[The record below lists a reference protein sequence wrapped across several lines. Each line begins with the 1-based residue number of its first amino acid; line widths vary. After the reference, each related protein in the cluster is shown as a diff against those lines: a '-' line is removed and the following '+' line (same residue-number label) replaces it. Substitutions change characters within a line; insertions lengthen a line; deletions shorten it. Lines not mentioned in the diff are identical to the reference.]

1 MKAAFLYTGQG
12 FQYKH
17 MLRELPDCESMRRI
31 LKEAQEILN
40 CDIRKL
46 DTEEGIRSNENT
58 QICIFLCERIW
69 SEWLR
74 KRWDCQIVSG
84 HSIGSFSAAV
94 EAGALDFEQALRLVQ
109 IRGRHME
116 RLFPEGYGMMAVE
129 GMTSGLMEQ
138 VLGSFTSQESGRAVF
153 LAAVNGQTQCVISG
167 DRDSLNRLNAYIH
180 KDYPARTHLLSVKVP
195 SHSPLMEPV
204 EKRLAESCQEIYWKK
219 AGLPY
224 LSNSRGRRVWN
235 SQQIKEDLIQGVSHT
250 VRWYEGISLMKEL
263 GVERFIEIGPAR
275 VLTEIGRK
283 NAPELC
289 WLTGREALNFRER

>member
-17 MLRELPDCESMRRI
+17 MLRELPDCESTRRI

-69 SEWLR
+69 SEWIR
-74 KRWDCQIVSG
+74 ERWDCQIVSG

-204 EKRLAESCQEIYWKK
+204 EKRLAESCQGIYWKK

-235 SQQIKEDLIQGVSHT
+235 SQQMKEDLIQGVSRT
-250 VRWYEGISLMKEL
+250 VRWYEGVSLMKEL
-263 GVERFIEIGPAR
+263 GIERFIEIGPAR

>member
-17 MLRELPDCESMRRI
+17 MLRELPDCESTRRI

-40 CDIRKL
+40 CDIREL

-69 SEWLR
+69 SELVR
-74 KRWDCQIVSG
+74 ERWDCQIVSG

-94 EAGALDFEQALRLVQ
+94 EAGTLDFEQALRLVR

-116 RLFPEGYGMMAVE
+116 QLFPEGYGMMAVE
-129 GMTSGLMEQ
+129 GMTEGLMHQ
-138 VLGSFTSQESGRAVF
+138 VLKGFMAQESGGAVF
-153 LAAVNGQTQCVISG
+153 LAAVNGRTQCVISG
-167 DRDSLNRLNAYIH
+167 DSPSLNRLKVYIH
-180 KDYPARTHLLSVKVP
+180 KDYPAKIHLLSVKVP

-204 EKRLAESCQEIYWKK
+204 EEKLAESCQKIYWKK

-224 LSNSRGRRVWN
+224 LSNSRGRRVWD

-250 VRWYEGISLMKEL
+250 VRWYDGISLMKEL

>member
-17 MLRELPDCESMRRI
+17 MLRELPDCEYTRRI
-31 LKEAQEILN
+31 LKETQEILN
-40 CDIRKL
+40 CDIREL
-46 DTEEGIRSNENT
+46 DTDEGIRSNENI

-69 SEWLR
+69 SELIR
-74 KRWDCQIVSG
+74 ERWDCQIVSG

-94 EAGALDFEQALRLVQ
+94 EAGALDFEQALKLVQ
-109 IRGRHME
+109 IRGGLME

-129 GMTSGLMEQ
+129 GMTAGLMEQ
-138 VLGSFTSQESGRAVF
+138 ILGSFTLQESGRAVF

-204 EKRLAESCQEIYWKK
+204 EKRLAESCREICWKK

-224 LSNSRGRRVWN
+224 LSNSRGRRVWD

-263 GVERFIEIGPAR
+263 GVEQFIEISPAR

-283 NAPELC
+283 TLRSFVG
-289 WLTGREALNFRER
+289 LRGGRR